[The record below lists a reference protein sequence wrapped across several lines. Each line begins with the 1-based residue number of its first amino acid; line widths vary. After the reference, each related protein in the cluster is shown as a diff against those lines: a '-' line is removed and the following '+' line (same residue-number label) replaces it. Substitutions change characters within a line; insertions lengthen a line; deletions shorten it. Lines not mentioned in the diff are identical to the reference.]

1 MLGYQFEFMFMFEF
15 ISFNS
20 QLQIWLKWIFIFYA
34 DRNNLYLLFSFFL
47 LISNQGN
54 QNEILFI
61 F

>member
-1 MLGYQFEFMFMFEF
+1 MLGYQLEFMFMFEF

-20 QLQIWLKWIFIFYA
+20 QLQIWLKWIFIFHA
-34 DRNNLYLLFSFFL
+34 DRNNLYLLFSFSS
-47 LISNQGN
+47 LISN